1 VSGNVI
7 RFSDYEKKSR
17 EPDSEG
23 PRNPADADVIVLPVI
38 RVEGG
43 PVIWETTAN
52 GLEHQRELFVKS
64 LEQ

>member
-38 RVEGG
+38 HTGSNS
-43 PVIWETTAN
+43 IIDQ
-52 GLEHQRELFVKS
+52 QRELFAKS
-64 LEQ
+64 LDL